1 MAMFEDAAAVLSSA
15 TGPELRGTL
24 EEVRGATW
32 RVRGLPVSVGS
43 TVRVHRRG
51 GGGTL
56 MGEVVGI
63 ESGSA
68 LVLPLGGAEGVS
80 CGDVVSALHAV
91 ASVRVGQALL
101 GRVLNGLGE
110 PIDGKGPVHQ
120 AVSRSLH
127 RRPIDPLCRPR
138 IKQPLAV
145 GVRAIDGLH
154 PLGRGQRIG
163 IFAPPGVGKS
173 TLLATCARR
182 TSADVSVIALVGER
196 GREVR
201 DFIDGTLGAS
211 GMERSVVVVA
221 TADEPAL
228 VRLRAARVA
237 TAIAEF
243 FRDEGKDVLL
253 VLDSVTRFC
262 QAQRQVGLAAGE
274 PPATRGYPPS
284 VFSTLPE
291 LFERAG
297 NTDRGSIT
305 ALYAVLVEGGDMDEP
320 IADACKGVLDGHIQ
334 LDRKLAERGHY
345 PAIDVLTSISRVSD
359 EVSDEEHR
367 AARRRVLSLMS
378 SYREVEDLLN
388 LGAYAAGSNADAD
401 LAIAVKPAVDQLL
414 REGRNSAGTDDKA
427 DFVKTRAQLM
437 ALYKRIQDAE
447 KELSS
452 RRRPAGA
459 VPGARS

>member
-1 MAMFEDAAAVLSSA
+1 MFEAEMSVIASA

-32 RVRGLPVSVGS
+32 RVRGLPVAVGS

-51 GGGTL
+51 QGGAL

-63 ESGSA
+63 EAGSA
-68 LVLPLGGAEGVS
+68 LVLPLGGAEGVAR
-80 CGDVVSALHAV
+80 GDWVSALHAV
-91 ASVRVGQALL
+91 SNVRVGNGLL

-120 AVSRSLH
+120 AVSRPLH
-127 RRPIDPLCRPR
+127 GRPIDPLCRPR
-138 IKQPLAV
+138 IKQPLGV

-182 TSADVSVIALVGER
+182 TSADVSVIGLIGER

-201 DFIDGTLGAS
+201 DFIDGTLGEA
-211 GMERSVVVVA
+211 GMDRSVVVVA

-237 TAIAEF
+237 TAIAEY
-243 FRDEGKDVLL
+243 FRDEGNDVLL

-297 NTDRGSIT
+297 NTDKGSIT

-359 EVSDEEHR
+359 EVTDEDHR
-367 AARRRVLSLMS
+367 AARRRVLALMS
-378 SYREVEDLLN
+378 AYREIEDLLN

-401 LAIAVKPAVDQLL
+401 LAIAVRPAIDQLL
-414 REGRNSAGTDDKA
+414 REARSTSATDEKA
-427 DFVKTRAQLM
+427 DFLRTKAQLL
-437 ALYKRIQDAE
+437 ALIKRVQDAE
-447 KELSS
+447 KELSA
-452 RRRPAGA
+452 RRRPMNG
-459 VPGARS
+459 PRG